1 MTLSLRTIKTAI
13 AAFISIMLAQW
24 FGLEYAVAAGIIAI
38 LSVLDTNKSSMITAV
53 QRVISTVLALGIA
66 VILFYLL
73 GFEVYVFAIYL
84 LIYVPAAYRLG
95 VESGIAPCSVL
106 VTHLLI
112 EKNISLPFLGN
123 ELMLML
129 IGAGIAIL
137 INLYMPSKT
146 SLIDNLRNQADNVM
160 KNVLLSLSN
169 NLRDATPFDVSLLNQ
184 LDDLLEEAEK
194 NVFLESE
201 NRLSS
206 DLQYDINYIEMRK
219 KQADILQYMQQNAQI
234 CQIPMKENKI
244 LAGLLYLTA
253 DQLHQNN
260 TGVYLL
266 EDIRL
271 LFQHFRESDL
281 PKTRA
286 EFENRAILFQ
296 LLNDFTRFIKT
307 KKDFFDK
314 FGYTID

>member
-1 MTLSLRTIKTAI
+1 MSLSLRTTKTAV
-13 AAFISIMLAQW
+13 AAFIAIILAQW
-24 FGLEYAVAAGIIAI
+24 LGLEYAVSAGIIAI
-38 LSVLDTNKSSMITAV
+38 LSVLETNKSSMITAV

-66 VILFYLL
+66 VVLFYLL
-73 GFEVYVFAIYL
+73 GFEIYVFAIYL
-84 LIYVPAAYRLG
+84 LIYVPSAYLLG

-112 EKNISLPFLGN
+112 ENNISLSFVGN

-137 INLYMPSKT
+137 INLYMPSK
-146 SLIDNLRNQADNVM
+146 SNLIENLRVQADKMM
-160 KNVLLSLSN
+160 KDVLLSLSN
-169 NLRDATPFDVSLLNQ
+169 NLRDGTPFDASLLEQ
-184 LDDLLEEAEK
+184 LNALLEEAEK

-201 NRLSS
+201 NRLAT
-206 DLQYDINYIEMRK
+206 DLQYDISYIEMRK
-219 KQADILQYMQQNAQI
+219 QQASILQYMQLNAQI

-244 LAGLLYLTA
+244 LAGLFFLTA
-253 DQLHQNN
+253 DQLHENN
-260 TGVYLL
+260 TGIYLL

-271 LFQHFRESDL
+271 LYQHFRESDL
-281 PKTRA
+281 PKSRT

-307 KKDFFDK
+307 KKNFFDK
-314 FGYTID
+314 FGYSIN

>member
-1 MTLSLRTIKTAI
+1 
-13 AAFISIMLAQW
+13 
-24 FGLEYAVAAGIIAI
+24 
-38 LSVLDTNKSSMITAV
+38 
-53 QRVISTVLALGIA
+53 
-66 VILFYLL
+66 
-73 GFEVYVFAIYL
+73 
-84 LIYVPAAYRLG
+84 
-95 VESGIAPCSVL
+95 
-106 VTHLLI
+106 
-112 EKNISLPFLGN
+112 
-123 ELMLML
+123 
-129 IGAGIAIL
+129 
-137 INLYMPSKT
+137 
-146 SLIDNLRNQADNVM
+146 
-160 KNVLLSLSN
+160 
-169 NLRDATPFDVSLLNQ
+169 
-184 LDDLLEEAEK
+184 
-194 NVFLESE
+194 
-201 NRLSS
+201 
-206 DLQYDINYIEMRK
+206 MRK

-296 LLNDFTRFIKT
+296 LLNDFTRFIKN